1 MTETHGGPATPDRRR
16 LATAVP
22 AWVAGVVAVVLLGA
36 AAWVGLSPRDEP
48 APVAATPS
56 ASPSPSQSPSPTPS
70 PTPTPTPAD
79 YSLRSLP
86 RPDIAELLPRALPQA
101 EVRSLEDLPGSV
113 ARPNDPRIPVWASP
127 DLAEAPV
134 LALESRYYDAEARWL
149 VLDSRPGWVQV
160 LVPYGRGA
168 LPSRD
173 PEKVNG
179 SAGWLRGSDV
189 LLIREKRSVLVDLS
203 DRTVTVTHADGS
215 TDQLP
220 AAVGASATPT
230 PRGITQVFTVTEAVN
245 TGMSV
250 FLSMQSEALD
260 GFYGTDYAAT
270 AIHVGVGQGQ
280 AVSNGCIRLTAED
293 FAGLTDLT
301 PGVPV
306 LIRS

>member
-1 MTETHGGPATPDRRR
+1 MPERHR

-36 AAWVGLSPRDEP
+36 AAWVGLLPRDEP
-48 APVAATPS
+48 APAAATPS
-56 ASPSPSQSPSPTPS
+56 ASPSPSPSPTPK

-86 RPDIAELLPRALPQA
+86 RPDIAELLPSALPQTGA
-101 EVRSLEDLPGSV
+101 RSLEDLPGSV
-113 ARPNDPRIPVWASP
+113 ARPNESRIPVWASP
-127 DLAEAPV
+127 DVTEAPV

-160 LVPYGRGA
+160 LIPYGRSA

-173 PEKVNG
+173 REQVNG
-179 SAGWLRGSDV
+179 TAGWLRGSDV
-189 LLIREKRSVLVDLS
+189 LLIREKRSVVVDLS

-215 TDQLP
+215 SDRLP

-280 AVSNGCIRLTAED
+280 AVSNGCIRLTSAD
-293 FAGLTDLT
+293 FAKLTDLD

-306 LIRS
+306 LVKS